1 MTASDGSDGSAA
13 GMSDRFAKFDRL
25 LGLIQA
31 LAETTDG
38 LTLDDMADHLAMGR
52 RTAERLRDL
61 IALHFDLDFKMDGR
75 RKRFLIRDGLKRHY
89 VRPVPAELAALQAEI
104 DGHRAGGNEPTAV
117 LLAALLAK
125 IKGAFDDREKL
136 RIDPDL
142 DALAR
147 VQRNIV
153 AAGPIVSI
161 APETM
166 TIVQSAILAGCC
178 VEFHYRTEAR
188 TDPQW
193 RRVVPFGLVHG
204 PVTYL
209 LGKMPGDSREPV
221 YYRFDRI
228 VDPKLSDKLGCVPDD
243 WDIDDWLAKS
253 FGVWR
258 DEELQDIVLR
268 VYPAAADRARNWRF
282 HRNQHMEALSD
293 GSLRVTFSTG
303 GMRELADHLF
313 SWGGD
318 LVVESPPV
326 LIETLRTRIDAAN
339 SMIDPPRL

>member
-1 MTASDGSDGSAA
+1 
-13 GMSDRFAKFDRL
+13 MSDRFAKLDRL

-38 LTLDDMADHLAMGR
+38 LTLDEMADHLAMGR

-61 IALHFDLDFKMDGR
+61 IAMHFDLDFKPDGR
-75 RKRFLIRDGLKRHY
+75 RKRFLIRDSLKRHY
-89 VRPVPAELAALQAEI
+89 VRPAPAELAALQAEI
-104 DGHRAGGNEPTAV
+104 EGHRAGGNEPRAV
-117 LLAALLAK
+117 LLAGLLSK
-125 IKGAFDDREKL
+125 IKGAFDDHEKR

-147 VQRNIV
+147 IQRNLV
-153 AAGPIVSI
+153 AAGPIVRI

-178 VEFHYRTEAR
+178 IEFHYRRETSN
-188 TDPQW
+188 DPQW
-193 RRVVPFGLVHG
+193 RRVIPYGLVHG

-209 LGKMPGDSREPV
+209 LGKIPGDGREPV
-221 YYRFDRI
+221 YYRLDRI

-243 WDIDDWLAKS
+243 WDIDDWLARS

-258 DEELQDIVLR
+258 EDELQDIVLR
-268 VYPAAADRARNWRF
+268 VHPAAAERAQNWRF
-282 HRNQHMEALSD
+282 HRSQQTEALAD
-293 GSLRVTFSTG
+293 GGLRISFSAG

-318 LVVESPPV
+318 LVVESPPI
-326 LIETLRTRIDAAN
+326 LIETLRTRIEAAQK
-339 SMIDPPRL
+339 MVAPTVKE

>member
-1 MTASDGSDGSAA
+1 
-13 GMSDRFAKFDRL
+13 MSDRFAKFDRL

-38 LTLDDMADHLAMGR
+38 LTLDEMADHLAMGR

-61 IALHFDLDFKMDGR
+61 IAIHFDLDFKPDGR
-75 RKRFLIRDGLKRHY
+75 RKRFLIRDSLKRHY
-89 VRPVPAELAALQAEI
+89 VRPAPAELAALQAEI
-104 DGHRAGGNEPTAV
+104 EGHRAGGNEPRAV
-117 LLAALLAK
+117 LLAGLLSK
-125 IKGAFDDREKL
+125 IKGAFDDHEKR

-147 VQRNIV
+147 IQRNLV

-178 VEFHYRTEAR
+178 VEFHYRTETR

-193 RRVVPFGLVHG
+193 RRVIPYGLVHG
-204 PVTYL
+204 NVTYL
-209 LGKMPGDSREPV
+209 LGKIPGDGREPV

-228 VDPKLSDKLGCVPDD
+228 AEPKLSDKLGCVPDD

-268 VYPAAADRARNWRF
+268 VHPSAAERARNWRF
-282 HRNQHMEALSD
+282 HSTQHMELLSD
-293 GSLRVTFSTG
+293 GCLRVTFSTG

-318 LVVESPPV
+318 LVVEGPSI
-326 LIETLRTRIDAAN
+326 LIETLRTRLEAAN
-339 SMIDPPRL
+339 NMIGPTTL

>member
-1 MTASDGSDGSAA
+1 
-13 GMSDRFAKFDRL
+13 MSDRFAKFDRL

-61 IALHFDLDFKMDGR
+61 IAMHFDLDFKPDGR

-89 VRPVPAELAALQAEI
+89 VRPNPSELAALQAEI
-104 DGHRAGGNEPTAV
+104 DGHRAGGNEARAV
-117 LLAALLAK
+117 LLAGLLAK
-125 IKGAFDDREKL
+125 MKSAFDDRAKR

-147 VQRNIV
+147 VQRNLV

-161 APETM
+161 APEMM

-178 VEFHYRTEAR
+178 VEFHYRTETR

-193 RRVVPFGLVHG
+193 RRVIPYGLVHG

-228 VDPKLSDKLGCVPDD
+228 VDPKLSDRLGCVPDD
-243 WDIDDWLAKS
+243 WDIDEWLAKS

-258 DEELQDIVLR
+258 DEELQNVVLR
-268 VYPAAADRARNWRF
+268 VHPAAADRAQNWRF
-282 HRNQHMEALSD
+282 HRSQQIEKLDD
-293 GSLRVTFSTG
+293 GGLIIAFSAG

-318 LVVESPPV
+318 LVVESPPI
-326 LIETLRTRIDAAN
+326 LIETLRTRIEAAHN
-339 SMIDPPRL
+339 MIGPTAT